1 MSWEERSIDEISE
14 IVTKGTTPS
23 TYGYDFIKEG
33 VNYIRAEGIS
43 KDGMVD
49 ETTFLK
55 ISPDC
60 HQKLKRSQLKT
71 DDILFSIAGMA
82 LGKTG
87 IVKDSFLPANT
98 NQAVA
103 IVRPIKE
110 LIISKFLQYQF
121 INPNFYEL
129 VNKFS
134 AQSAQPN
141 INLTQLKSLSIL
153 TPPIKTQKRIA
164 DILSAYDDLI
174 ENNLKRIKLLE
185 QVAQNIY
192 KEWFVNMRFPGHE
205 NTPVD
210 QETGFPEG
218 WEQKELGEL
227 ISKLESGSRPKG
239 GIDKT
244 LKVGVPSI
252 GAESIRGLGYF
263 DFSKTK
269 YVNRDFFLK
278 MKKGR
283 LKHKDILIYKDGA
296 YIGRST
302 LFQDSFPFE
311 ECSVNEHVFLI
322 HSSNE
327 LLQYYLYFT
336 LHSNVYYEKMQN
348 LNSNAA
354 QPGINQTKIKTLL
367 ILVPV
372 DDLLIEFDK
381 LISPIVKQIYVLAKE
396 NLKLKNARDILL
408 PRLMNQTIE
417 V

>member
-1 MSWEERSIDEISE
+1 MSWVEKSIDEITE

-33 VNYIRAEGIS
+33 VNFIRAEGIS

-60 HQKLKRSQLKT
+60 HQKLKRSQLKS
-71 DDILFSIAGMA
+71 DDVLFSIAGMA

-110 LIISKFLQYQF
+110 LINPKFLHFQF

-153 TPPIKTQKRIA
+153 TPPMKIQKRIA

-185 QVAQNIY
+185 QSAQNIY

-205 NTPVD
+205 
-210 QETGFPEG
+210 ETAMNSDTGLPEG
-218 WEQKELGEL
+218 WSRIPFSDVADFINGYAFKPKDHLKSGMPIIKIKELKNGVTAETPRNTGENIPQKYHFEDNTIL
-227 ISKLESGSRPKG
+227 FSWSASLDVYWWFGGASLLNQHLFKVVPGFEVNKWHFFYGLKG
-239 GIDKT
+239 AIQEFRNRANGATMSHIKRSE
-244 LKVGVPSI
+244 LNKV
-252 GAESIRGLGYF
+252 F
-263 DFSKTK
+263 
-269 YVNRDFFLK
+269 
-278 MKKGR
+278 
-283 LKHKDILIYKDGA
+283 
-296 YIGRST
+296 YIK
-302 LFQDSFPFE
+302 P
-311 ECSVNEHVFLI
+311 
-322 HSSNE
+322 
-327 LLQYYLYFT
+327 
-336 LHSNVYYEKMQN
+336 
-348 LNSNAA
+348 
-354 QPGINQTKIKTLL
+354 
-367 ILVPV
+367 
-372 DDLLIEFDK
+372 EFDVAEK
-381 LISPIVKQIYVLAKE
+381 YEIIVRPILSQILTLSKQNE
-396 NLKLKNARDILL
+396 KLKSARDILL